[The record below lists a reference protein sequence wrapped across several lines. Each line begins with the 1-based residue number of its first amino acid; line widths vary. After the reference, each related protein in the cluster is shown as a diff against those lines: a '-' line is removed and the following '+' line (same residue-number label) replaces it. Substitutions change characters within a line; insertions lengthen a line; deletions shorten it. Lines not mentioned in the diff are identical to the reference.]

1 MRESGSMA
9 RAIARYYNY
18 TVLSNSLLDDSLLIY
33 IHTWFENLVSVSL
46 VLAIMSYYF
55 KSPGIEVKA
64 RYECKLEKLVFLL
77 GMIHTYQKKE
87 FMLGMLVL

>member
-9 RAIARYYNY
+9 IDIARYYNY
-18 TVLSNSLLDDSLLIY
+18 TVLSNSLLVDSMLIY
-33 IHTWFENLVSVSL
+33 IHTWLENLVSVSL

-64 RYECKLEKLVFLL
+64 SMNVNLKSWYFFW
-77 GMIHTYQKKE
+77 G
-87 FMLGMLVL
+87 